1 MTWHNRRRKLCAMG
15 TNHRKPVTPRERAD
29 LRAEISALRRE
40 RFHLTHRTY
49 VDAAN
54 DRATKWRELCEATLQ
69 RLSEAGAELE
79 SLRRWLAQRI
89 EHIQNPPFDPYA
101 GSGKYKGD

>member
-1 MTWHNRRRKLCAMG
+1 MG
-15 TNHRKPVTPRERAD
+15 TNRRQSLTPRERA
-29 LRAEISALRRE
+29 LRAEISDLRRDLF
-40 RFHLTHRTY
+40 RMTPQTF

-69 RLSEAGAELE
+69 RLSEAGAELQ
-79 SLRRWLAQRI
+79 SLRRWLAQQI